1 MPALTF
7 PDETEISDIQFK
19 ARAGQVTIDKAQGIV
34 ECFVAAIG
42 NKDSVGDIIVPGAF
56 DGSLKRRKPR
66 VVWGHNWNEPIGKVL
81 DIVEVAPRDPRLP
94 EKMKKA
100 GVGGLYARVQF
111 NMNSQRGKEAFA
123 NVAFFGEEQ
132 EWSIGYKTIDAD
144 YDAQHQA
151 NVLKE
156 VELYEVSPVLH
167 GANQLTGTLS
177 VKESAECGKDGEL
190 CAVKDF
196 TEPIETKAALET
208 VEEVTQLKQML
219 EKAIN
224 TAFDQES
231 TLWDFDDVKA
241 VVTKNDEAWVISY
254 TFNKDE
260 NEFMFSTPKSAVL
273 ETFVRVLDEET
284 KGAGCGCGPA
294 PSTGCEC
301 GEVKDEKG
309 AGKISSQSLQ
319 KISRVIEILQSI
331 VSEVQPSEG
340 PLERKEPEEKV
351 LMAGTYDTY
360 SESLPLECKTEDEIA
375 DVVEALAGEGVAVKF
390 PTPEAFASGVKTV
403 EVLMPEDEETKVSV
417 AHAMGKALSNIE
429 WLTTEPSQQESQ
441 NG

>member
-1 MPALTF
+1 MTALTF
-7 PDETEISDIQFK
+7 SEEVNDIQFK
-19 ARAGQVTIDKAQGIV
+19 ARAGQTNIDKAQGIV

-81 DIVEVAPRDPRLP
+81 DIVEVKPRDRRLP
-94 EKMKKA
+94 EKMRKA

-144 YDAQHQA
+144 YDPQHQA

-177 VKESAECGKDGEL
+177 VKDNEASECGRDGEL

-196 TEPIETKAALET
+196 VAVEEKTLET
-208 VEEVTQLKQML
+208 EEEVTGLKKLL

-224 TAFDQES
+224 TAFDQDA
-231 TLWDFDDVKA
+231 TLWDFDDAKA

-254 TFNKDE
+254 TFNKDA
-260 NEFMFSTPKSAVL
+260 NEFLFSQPKAAVL

-284 KGAGCGCGPA
+284 KGAGCGCGPGGG
-294 PSTGCEC
+294 GCSCDGAKSEG
-301 GEVKDEKG
+301 GEMEEK
-309 AGKISSQSLQ
+309 AGRKISSTNLT
-319 KISRVIEILQSI
+319 KITQVIDTLQSI
-331 VSEVQPSEG
+331 VSEVMPSEG
-340 PLERKEPEEKV
+340 PLERKDPEEKV
-351 LMAGTYDTY
+351 LMPGSYEEF
-360 SESLPLECKTEDEIA
+360 SEILPFECKTEDEIA
-375 DVVEALAGEGVAVKF
+375 DVVEALVGVGVAVRF
-390 PTPEAFASGVKTV
+390 PTPEAFASGNKTL
-403 EVLMPEDEETKVSV
+403 EVLLPGSEEAKVSV
-417 AHAMGKALSNIE
+417 ALAMGKALSNIE
-429 WLTTEPSQQESQ
+429 WLSTEPAQ
-441 NG
+441 